1 MELDASLQI
10 DRVGFEL
17 PTGSIELLD
26 RESNRLHSV
35 QELRPGNLSSV
46 LLLVGRGNMK
56 HRGKD
61 LESSLVNFDL
71 FNLGVALFFR
81 ACSRISA

>member
-1 MELDASLQI
+1 MQSSAEILQKPEPNLGPGVWFMELDASLQI

-35 QELRPGNLSSV
+35 QELRPGNFSSV
-46 LLLVGRGNMK
+46 LLLVG
-56 HRGKD
+56 
-61 LESSLVNFDL
+61 
-71 FNLGVALFFR
+71 
-81 ACSRISA
+81 